1 MLKFHMK
8 EITSSWVQDGSGAGV
23 GGGRLE
29 VCQEA
34 VAFHTLFW
42 DYFFPVIAE
51 FDLNM

>member
-1 MLKFHMK
+1 MGRG
-8 EITSSWVQDGSGAGV
+8 T
-23 GGGRLE
+23 RLE

-42 DYFFPVIAE
+42 DSFLPIIAE